1 MTSGSTLT
9 VVAADQLPALAMSS
23 PDEADRAARAVLSGA
38 ATPLD
43 QTYALQALG
52 IVQRERGEV
61 RRALRTVRRGIRVG
75 NEHGLTARV
84 TDLEASLGT
93 VLALAGRRRS
103 AFDAFDSALEG
114 AEPAERARILVR
126 RAAVCFFFQDL
137 DGARQNSHEAAAILE
152 RLGDT
157 RWEATARTNLASALL
172 GLGRFADADAEYG
185 RSQELA
191 ERAGHD
197 YLATIVVQNRG
208 DCAHRMGDLPRAL
221 RLLYDARR
229 RYEELG
235 VVPPEVLRDLAVVQ
249 LAAGLTE
256 DAATTA
262 DELVAVLEGARDS
275 ALRRSDGFIAAAI
288 VHLAAGNAVRAADLA
303 RRAARSSRRQGHDDA
318 ERHARVV
325 LLRAQAAAGAVT
337 KRHAR
342 AAAALAAELTD
353 RYASERLD
361 ALVLAG
367 RLALATGLP
376 ELAED
381 ALRTAAAG
389 RRGRG
394 SALRR
399 ATGWYAQALLA
410 ESAGDRRAMLR
421 ACGRGLDVLD
431 THALSLGA
439 TELRARATVHGSDLA
454 ALATRRVA
462 VDGSARE
469 LLRWTERWR
478 GTLHSLPWP
487 EARHDAELTAELGRL
502 RAVGSLIGTHAD
514 EAERRRIEERIR
526 RHVHGRDARTDAA
539 APAGHAAV
547 PGPTSRRS
555 LDVRELLDTLGGR
568 TLVSIVGL
576 RGGRFHAVVAREGR
590 LKHVVAG
597 ESGAAL
603 DEVEYAKFALR
614 GAAVAADAVA
624 GVLLAAAEPGLARLQ
639 ETMLGPAVRELGDG
653 PVVLVPPSTMQ
664 SVPWGALPALRDR
677 DVTVAP
683 SATAWLRARTSTP
696 PADRRVAL
704 IAGADLASSGA
715 EVGVLAG
722 VYTDATVL
730 TGGDAT
736 ADAALDAL
744 DGSWLAHVGAHG
756 RYRGDNP
763 MFSSLELADGP
774 LTVFDI
780 ERLQSPPYRL
790 LLTACES
797 GVGSPTGADEL
808 LGLTTSLSA
817 LGTAG
822 LLATVVPVSDA
833 ASVDLSL
840 IVHERLREGD
850 DLGAA
855 LLAARRAAAGA
866 RDRATAW
873 SFLALGGA

>member
-1 MTSGSTLT
+1 MH
-9 VVAADQLPALAMSS
+9 LPALAMSRPEEARVLS
-23 PDEADRAARAVLSGA
+23 EAVLKRNAPPLDRTYAFQAIGIVEREQGNLARAIAALRKGITLSRRNDLPAREAD
-38 ATPLD
+38 
-43 QTYALQALG
+43 LQ
-52 IVQRERGEV
+52 
-61 RRALRTVRRGIRVG
+61 
-75 NEHGLTARV
+75 
-84 TDLEASLGT
+84 ASLGT
-93 VLALAGRRRS
+93 ALSFTGRRARALGAFERALELSDGSDRARVFVRRS
-103 AFDAFDSALEG
+103 AAYLHFQEF
-114 AEPAERARILVR
+114 PAAY
-126 RAAVCFFFQDL
+126 A
-137 DGARQNSHEAAAILE
+137 DGSAAAEILA
-152 RLGDT
+152 RVGDPT
-157 RWEATARTNLASALL
+157 WESRARTNVAWALI
-172 GLGRFADADAEYG
+172 GAGRFAEAEG
-185 RSQELA
+185 QLLAAQELA
-191 ERAGHD
+191 VADRQD
-197 YLATIVVQNRG
+197 YLAAIIVQNRG
-208 DCAHRMGDLPRAL
+208 DLAHRMGDLPQAL
-221 RLLYDARR
+221 RLLYDARG
-229 RYEELG
+229 RYDELG
-235 VVPPEVLRDLAVVQ
+235 VFPPEVVRDLALVQ

-262 DELVAVLEGARDS
+262 DELVAVLDGARDS

-288 VHLAAGNAVRAADLA
+288 VHLAAGNAGRAADLA

-325 LLRAQAAAGAVT
+325 LLRAQAEAGAVT

-342 AAAALAAELTD
+342 AAAELAAELTD
-353 RYASERLD
+353 RFASERLD

-376 ELAED
+376 ELAGE

-399 ATGWYAQALLA
+399 STGWYAQALLA

-439 TELRARATVHGSDLA
+439 TELRARATVHGGDLA

-487 EARHDAELTAELGRL
+487 AAHHDAELAAELGRL
-502 RAVGSLIGTHAD
+502 RAVGSLIGSHAD

-526 RHVHGRDARTDAA
+526 RHVHGRDAAA
-539 APAGHAAV
+539 AHQRTQTTG
-547 PGPTSRRS
+547 RRR
-555 LDVRELLDTLGGR
+555 LDVGELLDTLGDR
-568 TLVSIVGL
+568 TLVSIIGL

-597 ESGAAL
+597 DSGAAL

-664 SVPWGALPALRDR
+664 AVPWGALPALRDS

-696 PADRRVAL
+696 PADRGVAL

-722 VYTDATVL
+722 VYPDATVL
-730 TGGDAT
+730 TGDDAT
-736 ADAALDAL
+736 ADAALAAL

-840 IVHERLREGD
+840 VVHERLRTGD